1 MSRKYKQKL
10 AWRRVQHVKNYL
22 ITRMLNLSSS
32 SVKWEGLPDYIDT
45 IRLEN
50 ILTRTGSAIIGYDDI
65 TDKYYI
71 GQNASV
77 GNIDFYGYPMN
88 RKMIGANGQNI
99 NFSPDTSVIIYNNST
114 RSSDLWVFEL
124 FAEWLSDILCA
135 VQVNINTQKT
145 MPIIPTTQ
153 EQQLSVINA
162 YEDLVSNIPYVL
174 VDQNSFNADS
184 FKNALTF
191 DNRKSFTSDQMI
203 GVYRE
208 LWNQFLTY
216 VGINNVNVEKRER
229 TNVPEITSNLDEI
242 LMMRRNRINAREF
255 SCKQMSEILGL
266 NVKASYYG
274 DRGGEMHG
282 SLYNGSQIYSRSDIF
297 GVDRESGPENAEG
310 GGD

>member
-1 MSRKYKQKL
+1 MSRKYKQKE
-10 AWRRVQHVKNYL
+10 AWKRAMRVKNYL
-22 ITRMLNLSSS
+22 IVRMLNLASS
-32 SVKWEGLPDYIDT
+32 SVKWEGFPDYIDT

-50 ILTRTGSAIIGYDDI
+50 VLTRTGSAIIGYDDI

-88 RKMIGANGQNI
+88 RKMIGADGQNI
-99 NFSPDTSVIIYNNST
+99 YFTPETSVIIYNNST

-124 FAEWLSDILCA
+124 FADWLSDILCA
-135 VQVNINTQKT
+135 VQVNVNTQKT

-153 EQQLSVINA
+153 EQQLSVLNA

-255 SCKQMSEILGL
+255 ACKQMSEILGL
-266 NVKASYYG
+266 NVKVSYYG
-274 DRGGEMHG
+274 DIGGEMYG
-282 SLYNGSQIYSRSDIF
+282 SLHNGSQIYSRSDISGF
-297 GVDRESGPENAEG
+297 NRESGPESVEG
-310 GGD
+310 GSD

>member
-297 GVDRESGPENAEG
+297 GFDRESGPENAEG

>member
-282 SLYNGSQIYSRSDIF
+282 SLYNGSQIYSRPDIF
-297 GVDRESGPENAEG
+297 GFDRESGPENAEG

>member
-274 DRGGEMHG
+274 DKGGEMHG
-282 SLYNGSQIYSRSDIF
+282 SLYNGSQIYSRSDISGF
-297 GVDRESGPENAEG
+297 DRESGTESAEG

>member
-282 SLYNGSQIYSRSDIF
+282 SLYNGSQIYSRSDISGF
-297 GVDRESGPENAEG
+297 DRESGPENAEG

>member
-274 DRGGEMHG
+274 DIGGEMHG
-282 SLYNGSQIYSRSDIF
+282 SLYNGSQIYSRSDISGF
-297 GVDRESGPENAEG
+297 DRESGTESAEG